1 MISTQEAITDILTP
15 HLSPGGPGL
24 VVGVAQHDKV
34 LFESAF
40 GLAHIELGVPMSV
53 DIVLPIAS
61 ISKHM
66 AALCALL
73 VAKDGLID
81 LGAQVGTYLPELAGA
96 QALPTLRELMTH
108 QSGLH
113 CHLDIGPLVAEMP
126 AIRRDGFC
134 LDLLRQVTSAN
145 APPGAWQVYGNTG
158 FNLLSLVI
166 ERACA
171 MPFERVMAERVFQPM
186 GLASARLFR
195 GANRLR
201 QGVASLYVRASE
213 LGDQDDG
220 GWVNTSDIRT
230 ENLGEGGVH
239 CTVGDLLRW
248 AGMLRREAGPIPQ
261 SLWREMKTPAILAD
275 GSPSEYGLGLIF
287 RDTENGAFLGHGGG
301 LIGLSS
307 FVMTIPDHALDVVI
321 IANSML
327 PVEDVAHRIAAA
339 VLGSEAWGTTPRPA
353 AMADFPELEGAFFES
368 ANVLI
373 GFDEIDGKVG
383 LRLQGY
389 PVMQVGQDLA
399 DAESLVLQTAIGPLR
414 LTFPDGPGAESA
426 LMTWGGVTEH
436 CRRLAPLDPA
446 AAFTDIAGTYLRE
459 DVGST
464 ICIRLAE
471 GVLTATRPGRPG
483 TPPVTLSP
491 LAPDAFRFN
500 STGLSGAY
508 LCRLIRDQTGAI
520 AGLRFDTTRTRNFT
534 YRRLPDP
541 AC

>member
-1 MISTQEAITDILTP
+1 MSPESAIADIVKP
-15 HLSPGGPGL
+15 HLSHGGPGV

-34 LFESAF
+34 LFEGAF
-40 GLAHIELGVPMSV
+40 GLAHIELGVPMAV
-53 DIVLPIAS
+53 DTILPIAS

-66 AALCALL
+66 TALCALL
-73 VAKDGLID
+73 VAHDGLID
-81 LGAQVGTYLPELAGA
+81 LGARVGTYLPELAGA
-96 QALPTLRELMTH
+96 QAQPTLRELMTH

-134 LDLLRQVTSAN
+134 LDLLHQLTSVN

-158 FNLLSLVI
+158 SNLLSLVI
-166 ERACA
+166 ERVCA
-171 MPFERVMAERVFQPM
+171 IPFERVLAERLFQPM
-186 GLASARLFR
+186 GLASAQLFR

-213 LGDQDDG
+213 LGDQADD

-230 ENLGEGGVH
+230 ENLGEGGIH
-239 CTVGDLLRW
+239 CTAGDLLRW
-248 AGMLRREAGPIPQ
+248 AGMLRREAAPIPQ
-261 SLWREMKTPAILAD
+261 ALWRDMKTSAILAD
-275 GSPSEYGLGLIF
+275 GSVSEYGLGLIV
-287 RDTENGAFLGHGGG
+287 RTTEKGRFLGHGGG

-327 PVEDVAHRIAAA
+327 PVEDLAHRIAAA
-339 VLGSEAWGTTPRPA
+339 VLGAEAWGTAPRSAP
-353 AMADFPELEGAFFES
+353 MADYSGLDGAFFES
-368 ANVLI
+368 GNVLL
-373 GFDEIDGKVG
+373 GFAVIDNMVG
-383 LRLQGY
+383 LSLQGSPFM
-389 PVMQVGQDLA
+389 PVQRDQTAAEDLF
-399 DAESLVLQTAIGPLR
+399 LQTTIGPLR
-414 LTFPDGPGAESA
+414 LAFPDGPGGSHA
-426 LMTWGGVTEH
+426 LMTFGGVTEH
-436 CRRLAPLDPA
+436 CHRVTPMDPN
-446 AAFTDIAGTYLRE
+446 TTCGDIAGTYFRE

-464 ICIRLAE
+464 FSIRLID
-471 GVLTATRPGRPG
+471 GVPSATRPGRPG
-483 TPPVTLSP
+483 MAPVTLTP

-508 LCRLIRDQTGAI
+508 LCRIVREQTGTVS
-520 AGLRFDTTRTRNFT
+520 GLRFDTTRTRNFT